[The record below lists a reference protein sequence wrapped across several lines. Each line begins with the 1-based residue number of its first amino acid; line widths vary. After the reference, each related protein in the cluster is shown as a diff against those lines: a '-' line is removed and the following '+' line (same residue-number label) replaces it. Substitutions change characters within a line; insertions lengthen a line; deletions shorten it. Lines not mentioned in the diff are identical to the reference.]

1 MKKKILIS
9 AGTLALAIVLGVS
22 AYFLFFFEDKLLTAV
37 ENGDSETAVTLYT
50 EKIADNQRKVEK
62 YKEIFSEQLDIL
74 WDDFQNT
81 KIDFETAEKQA
92 KVIKDI
98 GILPKA
104 DEVCENI
111 IQLNNSRTA
120 LAAGNRAAE
129 QGDYKTAV
137 LEYKK
142 VTEKNDQFQPKMDAA
157 VEGYK
162 SQFNTDF
169 DNALNN
175 NDYETARNLYIELK
189 ETLPD
194 DTVFCKRQEEKISN
208 SVLSKIEENDIENG
222 MNLFQTLG
230 EFITDTTVYKQ
241 CEDLI
246 AETKAIQNTWNSIQ
260 GWWKYENPEG
270 GDLNIRFD
278 SDGRAY
284 CMDTSMKIYG
294 TYSVTSPNTIKVFY
308 TFDGLANGA
317 ALPEPFEEEYS
328 YSKQDDLLTDLSV
341 TTEWQIVT
349 YERGRSS
356 WNME

>member
-1 MKKKILIS
+1 MPKKVYISVACLVLAAILGI
-9 AGTLALAIVLGVS
+9 GT
-22 AYFLFFFEDKLLTAV
+22 YFLFFSEGRLLTAV
-37 ENGDSETAVTLYT
+37 QNGDADAAAAYFT
-50 EKIADNQRKVEK
+50 EKIADNPRQVEK

-81 KIDFETAEKQA
+81 KIDFETAEKQVKA
-92 KVIKDI
+92 IKDI
-98 GILPKA
+98 GILPRA
-104 DEVCENI
+104 DEIYDNI

-120 LAAGNRAAE
+120 LAAGNQAAE

-142 VTEKNDQFQPKMDAA
+142 VTEKTDQFQPKMDAA

-162 SQFNTDF
+162 SQFNTNF

-175 NDYETARNLYIELK
+175 NDYETVRNLYIELK
-189 ETLPD
+189 EILPD
-194 DTVFCKRQEEKISN
+194 DTNFCKSQEEKISN
-208 SVLSKIEENDIENG
+208 SVLSKIEEKDIENG
-222 MNLFQTLG
+222 INLFQTLG
-230 EFITDTTVYKQ
+230 EFITDKIVYKQ

-246 AETKAIQNTWNSIQ
+246 AETKAIQNTWNAIQ
-260 GWWKYENPEG
+260 GWWKYENHEG
-270 GDLNIRFD
+270 GGLNIRFD

-308 TFDGLANGA
+308 AFDGLANGA

-341 TTEWQIVT
+341 TTEWRIVT

-356 WNME
+356 WNMG